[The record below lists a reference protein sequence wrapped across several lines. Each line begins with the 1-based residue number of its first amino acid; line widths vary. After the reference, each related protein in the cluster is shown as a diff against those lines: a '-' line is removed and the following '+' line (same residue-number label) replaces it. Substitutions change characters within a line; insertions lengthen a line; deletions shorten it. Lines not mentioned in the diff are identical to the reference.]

1 MRPSWSTILTIP
13 VDLIFLFLLCFALL
27 CVALLCVALLYNII
41 IYCKNLSVNVK
52 PSMFNFCL
60 QLQIFTEKNGYFILS
75 MAIIGTK
82 GQKR

>member
-13 VDLIFLFLLCFALL
+13 VDLIFLFLLCFALLCVALL

-60 QLQIFTEKNGYFILS
+60 QLQIFTEKTVISYFRW
-75 MAIIGTK
+75 
-82 GQKR
+82 Q